1 MIENIKGS
9 EKWDPSVIALGKI
22 IIGFGLA
29 GIVLWLSPYTL
40 TDLFMVFGIPLI
52 IIASLLAAVGLVGSG
67 FMEMINSKT
76 IGEKVQQ
83 YVKEQVEE
91 TEQALQ

>member
-1 MIENIKGS
+1 M
-9 EKWDPSVIALGKI
+9 GKI